1 MNAEIEAHKLEFRGN
16 APEYFRIW
24 IVNLLLTI
32 VTLGVY
38 SAWAKVR
45 KKKYFYRN
53 TRLDRHHF
61 DYHANPVAILKGRLI
76 AVPVFVAY
84 LVSGYFLP
92 GAEFAILL
100 LIILL
105 LPWLIVRSQIFN
117 LRNSSFRNLRF
128 DFARRFKEAYK
139 LLAISGLLTLVTF
152 GLAYPY
158 LVYRL
163 RNFIVNST
171 RFGRTDFRFSG
182 GAGEFFAIYIG
193 AAMLVAGIAVVWTPI
208 YIWVLSP
215 AVSQMDVSQNEA
227 LTIGLIVGLLASLL
241 LYLPAF
247 AFVQSRVNNYTF
259 ENTVIEANAFR
270 AEWRARDLFWI
281 YLTNALAIILS
292 VGLLIP
298 WASVR
303 VARYKLERISLAV
316 PVSLDGFVGRPTDA
330 ESAAGEEIADIFDF
344 DIGI

>member
-1 MNAEIEAHKLEFRGN
+1 MLNTVIPTQELEFRGN
-16 APEYFRIW
+16 ASEYFRIW

-32 VTLGVY
+32 VTLGIY

-53 TRLDRHHF
+53 TRLDGHSF

-76 AVPVFVAY
+76 AVPVFVLY

-92 GAEFAILL
+92 GVEFAILL
-100 LIILL
+100 LVVLL

-117 LRNSSFRNLRF
+117 LRNTSYRNLRF
-128 DFARRFKEAYK
+128 DFARRFREAYK
-139 LLAISGLLTLVTF
+139 VLALSGLLTLVTL

-158 LVYRL
+158 LVYKL

-171 RFGRTDFRFSG
+171 SFGRTDFRFSG
-182 GAGEFFAIYIG
+182 DAGEFFLIYLTAAGLLIAGG
-193 AAMLVAGIAVVWTPI
+193 AFFSILVLLP
-208 YIWVLSP
+208 L
-215 AVSQMDVSQNEA
+215 SQMDVPQNEA
-227 LTIGLIVGLLASLL
+227 FAIGLVIGLVASLL

-247 AFVQSRVNNYTF
+247 AFTQSRVNNYTF
-259 ENTVIEANAFR
+259 DNTVIENNMLR
-270 AEWRARDLFWI
+270 SRWRAHDLFWM
-281 YLTNALAIILS
+281 YLTNSLAIIAS
-292 VGLLIP
+292 VGFLIP

-303 VARYKLERISLAV
+303 VARYKLERISLAI
-316 PVSLDGFVGRPTDA
+316 PESLDGFVGRSTDA